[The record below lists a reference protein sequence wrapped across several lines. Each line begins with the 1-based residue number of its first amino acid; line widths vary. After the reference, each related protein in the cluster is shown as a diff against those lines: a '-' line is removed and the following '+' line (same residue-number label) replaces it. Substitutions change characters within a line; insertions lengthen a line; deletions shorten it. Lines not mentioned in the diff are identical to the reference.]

1 MIYDSRLLK
10 FISPV
15 LVYISVVTIAPY
27 NSLADIICLKATS
40 KNGAVKFTRRT
51 VASNKRCPRGMTQ
64 IVDTSTLVGPQ
75 GPAGAS
81 GINGTNGTNGT
92 DGADGADGSIRI
104 YGNGSGGDVTIA
116 SNTALSNVNVQYE
129 DLTINSG
136 VTLTVPSGTIIRSNG
151 TVTISGAIA
160 VSDIGSGGNLE
171 SNSANGVTYYAI
183 TQPSVGNAKRPAGFP
198 EVGSNSSALF
208 GGVGGFAL
216 SEGEA
221 RAILRLHPRG
231 CGSGTS
237 SMNGGVGGAGG
248 GSFTILAKNGI
259 IVSDIGSIS
268 APGASATNGGGGGA
282 GGFIVLASSGSIVN
296 GGLISATGGN
306 GGASIADSAAG
317 GGGGGGAVHLLAPTI
332 SAGTINLAAGARGN
346 SSVAVSNNT
355 RRSGGGAGGG
365 CAGRGGNGND
375 VGVSNAQ
382 FTSTA
387 SSAGLTLQT
396 ITDPVSLF

>member
-1 MIYDSRLLK
+1 MINDSRLLK

-15 LVYISVVTIAPY
+15 LVLISVVTIAPY

-51 VASNKRCPRGMTQ
+51 VASSKRCPRGMTQ

-75 GPAGAS
+75 GPAGTS

-92 DGADGADGSIRI
+92 DGADGSIRI
-104 YGNGSGGDVTIA
+104 YGNGSGGDVTIS

-136 VTLTVPSGTIIRSNG
+136 ITLTVPSGTIIRSNG
-151 TVTISGAIA
+151 TVTINGAIA
-160 VSDIGSGGNLE
+160 VSNVGSGGNLE
-171 SNSANGVTYYAI
+171 SSSSNGITYYAI
-183 TQPSVGNAKRPAGFP
+183 TQPSLGNAKRSAGFP
-198 EVGSNSSALF
+198 EVGSNASDLY
-208 GGVGGFAL
+208 GGVGGFPL

-237 SMNGGVGGAGG
+237 SMNGEVGGAGG

-259 IVSDIGSIS
+259 IVSDIGSIR
-268 APGASATNGGGGGA
+268 APGASSANGGGGGA
-282 GGFIVLASSGSIVN
+282 GGFVVLASSGSIVN
-296 GGLISATGGN
+296 GGLISAIGGD
-306 GGASIADSAAG
+306 GGASFADSAAG

-332 SAGTINLAAGARGN
+332 SAGIISVAAGARGS
-346 SSVAVSNNT
+346 SSVPVSKTT
-355 RRSGGGAGGG
+355 RRAGGGAGGG
-365 CAGRGGNGND
+365 CGGRGGNGND
-375 VGVSNAQ
+375 LGVSNLQVTGAA
-382 FTSTA
+382 ST
-387 SSAGLTLQT
+387 AGLTLQT